1 MEIPGY
7 TILDTL
13 GQGGMATVYLA
24 IQKSFEREV
33 ALKVMSSA
41 LSHTDPSF
49 GERFTRESR
58 IVSRLVHPN
67 IVTVFDVGEFE
78 GHHFLSMEYIPG
90 QDLKQRRLELTLI
103 ERINVIKEVALALD
117 FAGKKGYVHRDVKPE
132 NIMLHEE
139 DGRAVLM
146 DFGIAKISDTASGMT
161 QTGTAIGTPHYM
173 SPEQAKGLSVDGRSD
188 LYSLG
193 VVLFLL
199 LTGYVPFDAESA
211 VSVGIKHVSEE
222 VPQLPA
228 HIGVFQNIIDKA
240 LAKDPEQRF
249 QTGGELIAAL
259 SAITETRLQ
268 AIDDVAKE
276 MAQSCEANV
285 DAEALAPDAKT
296 EVNTA
301 LPYQQSQD
309 AALNDQTAEP
319 QQGSF
324 STVLA
329 HEIDAANTESTEGS
343 QTSWGRL
350 LLLTCLSV
358 VALWAWLPQWQPHW
372 VQQWLAEN
380 SADTMRFKAKV
391 KETKKVIGAEQP
403 IQSTANTLKDK
414 EDSAPTE
421 TEYDSLHD
429 LRPVVSSAVFNGEAA
444 QETNIVFANFDED
457 VNTPKDAQTIDEKV
471 AGPDDKSQLAVD
483 ELSPLERDRIAL
495 EQAAI
500 ERQRIEDEEKARLE
514 QIELQREI
522 ARKAA
527 QEERERLAAK
537 ALAEKRAREAAEKK
551 AADEHFL
558 SLRKKAES
566 LMTAEQFVSG
576 GNNSALA
583 YYQKMLALRPR
594 DKMALQG
601 LNQVRDALLSRSQ
614 LYRQSGNFAEAN
626 IWLQRAENHFSQRS
640 EVTQE
645 RSLLDGA
652 IDAITPK
659 IPQVQVSASKLES
672 LSTQETEQLF
682 GVDRTIYIGFR
693 FVDFQQQTSVV
704 QAILFDGGRSVKIAQ
719 VPVIVSGKNGSAFF
733 TIERAVHGFGSGG
746 YHVDLILGDHLLASS
761 VFKVEQ

>member
-146 DFGIAKISDTASGMT
+146 DFGIAKIADTVSGMT

-199 LTGYVPFDAESA
+199 LSGYVPFDAESA

-222 VPQLPA
+222 IPQLPA

-276 MAQSCEANV
+276 LAQSCEASV
-285 DAEALAPDAKT
+285 DADALPPDAKT

-301 LPYQQSQD
+301 LPYQQGQD
-309 AALNDQTAEP
+309 TSFNDQKIES

-329 HEIDAANTESTEGS
+329 HEIDAANTEPAKAS
-343 QTSWGRL
+343 QSSWGRL
-350 LLLTCLSV
+350 LLLSCLSV
-358 VALWAWLPQWQPHW
+358 VALWGWLPQWQPLW

-380 SADTMRFKAKV
+380 SADTMSFKAKV
-391 KETKKVIGAEQP
+391 KDTKEVVGAEP
-403 IQSTANTLKDK
+403 HIQSTANTLKAK
-414 EDSAPTE
+414 ENTAPTDA
-421 TEYDSLHD
+421 EYDSLHD

-444 QETNIVFANFDED
+444 QKTNTVFADLDDINAQ
-457 VNTPKDAQTIDEKV
+457 KDGQTIDAKV
-471 AGPDDKSQLAVD
+471 DGPDKKSELAVV
-483 ELSPLERDRIAL
+483 ELSPIERERIAL
-495 EQAAI
+495 EQAEI

-527 QEERERLAAK
+527 QAERERLAAQ
-537 ALAEKRAREAAEKK
+537 ALAEKLARVAAEKK

-566 LMTAEQFVSG
+566 LMAAEQFVSG
-576 GNNSALA
+576 GDKSALA
-583 YYQKMLALRPR
+583 YYRQMLALRPG
-594 DKMALQG
+594 DKAAQQG
-601 LNQVRDALLSRSQ
+601 LNQVSDALLSRSQ
-614 LYRQSGNFAEAN
+614 KNRESGNFTEAN
-626 IWLQRAENHFSQRS
+626 IWLERAERHFSQRHD
-640 EVTQE
+640 VIQE
-645 RSLLDGA
+645 RALLDGA
-652 IDAITPK
+652 IDAVTPK
-659 IPQVQVSASKLES
+659 IPQVQVSASKLEF
-672 LSTQETEQLF
+672 LSAQETEQLY

-693 FVDFQQQTSVV
+693 FADFQQQTSVV
-704 QAILFDGGRSVKIAQ
+704 QAILFDGGHSVKIAQ

>member
-1 MEIPGY
+1 MEITGY

-103 ERINVIKEVALALD
+103 ERINVVKEVALALD

-146 DFGIAKISDTASGMT
+146 DFGIAKIADTVSGMT

-199 LTGYVPFDAESA
+199 LSGYVPFDAESA

-222 VPQLPA
+222 IPQLPS

-276 MAQSCEANV
+276 VAQSCEASV
-285 DAEALAPDAKT
+285 DADALAADAKT

-301 LPYQQSQD
+301 LPYRQNQGT
-309 AALNDQTAEP
+309 ALNDQNIES

-329 HEIDAANTESTEGS
+329 HEIDAANTEPANVEPAKAS
-343 QTSWGRL
+343 QSSWGRL
-350 LLLTCLSV
+350 LLLTCLTV
-358 VALWAWLPQWQPHW
+358 VALWGWLPQWQPLW
-372 VQQWLAEN
+372 VQQWLAGNTEKPMVLPAEKPAVVLATN
-380 SADTMRFKAKV
+380 AESKAKPV
-391 KETKKVIGAEQP
+391 VYDFEPGVDQVLAE
-403 IQSTANTLKDK
+403 D
-414 EDSAPTE
+414 
-421 TEYDSLHD
+421 EYDSLHD
-429 LRPVVSSAVFNGEAA
+429 LRPIISASELNGLE
-444 QETNIVFANFDED
+444 FDSTKIEP
-457 VNTPKDAQTIDEKV
+457 TK
-471 AGPDDKSQLAVD
+471 VD
-483 ELSPLERDRIAL
+483 EETFEVAVGVQGDLPNNATPAELERIAL
-495 EQAAI
+495 EQAEI

-527 QEERERLAAK
+527 QAERERLAAQ
-537 ALAEKRAREAAEKK
+537 ALAEKLAREAAEKK
-551 AADEHFL
+551 AADEYFL

-566 LMTAEQFVSG
+566 LMAAEQLVSG
-576 GNNSALA
+576 GDKSALA
-583 YYQKMLALRPR
+583 YYRQMLALRPG
-594 DKMALQG
+594 DKTAQQG
-601 LNQVRDALLSRSQ
+601 LNQVSDALLSRSQ
-614 LYRQSGNFAEAN
+614 KNRESGDFTEAN
-626 IWLQRAENHFSQRS
+626 IWLERAERHFSQRS
-640 EVTQE
+640 EVIQE
-645 RSLLDGA
+645 RAFLDAA

-672 LSTQETEQLF
+672 LTAQETEQLF

-693 FVDFQQQTSVV
+693 FADFQQQTSVV

>member
-90 QDLKQRRLELTLI
+90 QDLKQRRSELTLI

-199 LTGYVPFDAESA
+199 LSGYVPFDAESA

-276 MAQSCEANV
+276 MAQSCEAIV

-301 LPYQQSQD
+301 LPYQQNQYT
-309 AALNDQTAEP
+309 AFNDQKIEP

-329 HEIDAANTESTEGS
+329 HETDAANTEPVEQS
-343 QTSWGRL
+343 QSSWGRL

-358 VALWAWLPQWQPHW
+358 VALWGWLPQWQPYW
-372 VQQWLAEN
+372 VQQWLADNTEKLAALP
-380 SADTMRFKAKV
+380 ADKATVELPVLPVSKSQSSLLQRNV
-391 KETKKVIGAEQP
+391 DQTIAE
-403 IQSTANTLKDK
+403 D
-414 EDSAPTE
+414 
-421 TEYDSLHD
+421 EYDSLHD
-429 LRPVVSSAVFNGEAA
+429 LRPIISATELNDLTLEVKEI
-444 QETNIVFANFDED
+444 E
-457 VNTPKDAQTIDEKV
+457 PTITDEKTREV
-471 AGPDDKSQLAVD
+471 AGDLHD
-483 ELSPLERDRIAL
+483 ESFNRVSPAEQERIAL
-495 EQAAI
+495 EQAEI
-500 ERQRIEDEEKARLE
+500 ERQLIESEEKARLE

-537 ALAEKRAREAAEKK
+537 VLSEKRAREAAEKK

-558 SLRKKAES
+558 ALRKKAES
-566 LMTAEQFVSG
+566 LMAAQRFVTG
-576 GNNSALA
+576 GDNSALA
-583 YYQKMLALRPR
+583 YYQQMLALRPG
-594 DKMALQG
+594 DKSAQQG
-601 LNQVRDALLSRSQ
+601 LNQVSDALLSRSQ
-614 LYRQSGNFAEAN
+614 KNREGGNFTEAD
-626 IWLQRAENHFSQRS
+626 IWLKRAESHFSQRRD
-640 EVTQE
+640 VIQE
-645 RSLLDGA
+645 RVLLDET

-659 IPQVQVSASKLES
+659 IPQIQVSASKLEF
-672 LSTQETEQLF
+672 LSAQETKQIF
-682 GVDRTIYIGFR
+682 GVDRTIYIGFE
-693 FVDFQQQTSVV
+693 FADFQQQTSVV

-733 TIERAVHGFGSGG
+733 SIERAVHGFGLGG
-746 YHVDLILGDHLLASS
+746 YHIDLILGDHLLASS
-761 VFKVEQ
+761 VFKVE